1 MRARPFAAA
10 VALGSMLLY
19 AEDFSLTQNGFGPI
33 TVHTT
38 VTFEGKGERLVA
50 TAVNDSGQ
58 PIPYIKLCVVAHT
71 KGCLFE
77 MWNTELWEPGK
88 ALNWTATTAR
98 HVPNLS
104 HEVKIETLN
113 LPPKPQPAA
122 IAPIEAPRAT
132 AEVRASQLPL
142 PQAAPQPMT
151 NETILKLAKAGLG
164 DDVILSMVSSQQGRY
179 SLDADSV
186 IALKQGGVSDRV
198 IASMMNRPTNSTQAR
213 VVETQPSS
221 EPLYLHDGTPVRMRL
236 TKNLSS
242 ADAKTGDTIDFEVLD
257 DVMVGDFLVIKRGAV
272 AIGSVTDAE
281 KKKRMARGGKLDVT
295 IDYVRLVSDDKVA
308 LRGVKETSGGGHTG
322 AMTGGIVAT
331 ALIVWP
337 AAPFF
342 LFMHGKDTVIPKD
355 TEITAYVN
363 GEVKLDRQKL
373 PAK

>member
-1 MRARPFAAA
+1 
-10 VALGSMLLY
+10 
-19 AEDFSLTQNGFGPI
+19 
-33 TVHTT
+33 
-38 VTFEGKGERLVA
+38 
-50 TAVNDSGQ
+50 
-58 PIPYIKLCVVAHT
+58 
-71 KGCLFE
+71 

-122 IAPIEAPRAT
+122 IAPVEAPKST
-132 AEVRASQLPL
+132 AEVRASQLPS
-142 PQAAPQPMT
+142 PQAAAPSMT

-164 DDVILSMVSSQQGRY
+164 DDVILGMVSSQQGSY

-198 IASMMNRPTNSTQAR
+198 IASMMNRPTGSTPAR
-213 VVETQPSS
+213 VGETQRPS

-295 IDYVRLVSDDKVA
+295 IDYVRLVSDEKVA

-322 AMTGGIVAT
+322 AMTGGIVVT

-342 LFMHGKDTVIPKD
+342 LFMHGKDTVIPRD

-363 GEVKLDRQKL
+363 GEIKLDRQKL